1 MKKIETLIR
10 PDKFPDVQMALDNLG
25 SPGMTVTEIRG
36 HGVQKG
42 LSHHWREETIKVD
55 LLPKLKIETV
65 VQDQD
70 VPITVEAILEAAKTG
85 QAGDGKI
92 FVTSV
97 EEVYRIRTKESG
109 ERAIS

>member
-1 MKKIETLIR
+1 MKKIETYIR

-36 HGVQKG
+36 HGMQKG
-42 LSHHWREETIKVD
+42 VTHQWKSETIKVD

-65 VQDQD
+65 VQDRD
-70 VPITVEAILEAAKTG
+70 VPKTVEAILEAANSG
-85 QAGDGKI
+85 QPGDGKI